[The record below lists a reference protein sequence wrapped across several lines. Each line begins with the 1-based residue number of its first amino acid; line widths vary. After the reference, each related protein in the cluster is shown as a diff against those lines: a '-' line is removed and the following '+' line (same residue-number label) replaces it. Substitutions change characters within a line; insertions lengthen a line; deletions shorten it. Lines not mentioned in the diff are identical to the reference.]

1 MRITLTDMLG
11 RRVAVLERGGVKPAG
26 HHTVPFDAGD
36 LTSGTYLVRMEAGDF
51 VETQKVILM
60 K

>member
-1 MRITLTDMLG
+1 VDMLG
-11 RRVAVLERGGVKPAG
+11 RQVATLVAGETMPAG
-26 HHTVPFDAGD
+26 YHTVQFDAGD

>member
-1 MRITLTDMLG
+1 MRITVTDMLG
-11 RRVAVLERGGVKPAG
+11 RRVAVLEGGGVLAAG
-26 HHTVPFDAGD
+26 HHTVQFDAGD